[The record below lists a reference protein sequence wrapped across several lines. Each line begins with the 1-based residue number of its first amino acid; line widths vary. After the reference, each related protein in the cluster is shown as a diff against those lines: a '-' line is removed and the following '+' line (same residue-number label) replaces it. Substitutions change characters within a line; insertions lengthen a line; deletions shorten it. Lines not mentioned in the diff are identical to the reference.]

1 MAFQSVV
8 PVARVQAAFPP
19 PVGYIPG
26 MFLRLLVL
34 FVLLPLV
41 ELALL
46 IQIGRAI
53 GLGWTLAI
61 VVATG
66 FLGASLARRQGLRAW
81 LAIQT
86 ELREGRVPGETLV
99 DGLLILIGGIVLL
112 TPGIL
117 TDLAGFALLVP
128 ATRNGVKT
136 VLRRRFERAI
146 ERGSASFTIIVP

>member
-1 MAFQSVV
+1 
-8 PVARVQAAFPP
+8 
-19 PVGYIPG
+19 
-26 MFLRLLVL
+26 MFLRFLAL

-46 IQIGRAI
+46 IQVGRAI

-66 FLGASLARRQGLRAW
+66 LLGATLARRQGLRAW
-81 LAIQT
+81 LAIRS
-86 ELREGRVPGETLV
+86 ELQNGRMPAGALL
-99 DGLLILIGGIVLL
+99 DGLLILVGGIVLL

-128 ATRNGVKT
+128 ATRSLLKRS
-136 VLRRRFERAI
+136 LRRRLERAI
-146 ERGSASFTIIVP
+146 QRGDASFTLIVP